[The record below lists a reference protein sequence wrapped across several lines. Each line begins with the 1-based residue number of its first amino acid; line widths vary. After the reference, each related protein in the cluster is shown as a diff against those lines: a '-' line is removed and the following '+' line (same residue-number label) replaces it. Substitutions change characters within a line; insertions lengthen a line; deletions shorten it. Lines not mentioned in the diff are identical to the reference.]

1 MTDPNFF
8 TSEQLVALMRR
19 FFRFSVGEGEQVAEG
34 CIILPQKGKKNRKI
48 FTDGDVELI
57 PVNIV
62 LSGKKLLGYHVD
74 RISRMCLMSKKK
86 NILRA
91 VRSSDGRFTVTAE
104 KKDGAGKQYVL
115 TSGPKR
121 KRERDR
127 SSYFIS

>member
-8 TSEQLVALMRR
+8 TGEQLTVLMKR
-19 FFRFSVGEGEQVAEG
+19 FFRYTVGEGEQVAEG

-62 LSGKKLLGYHVD
+62 LSEKKLLGYPVD

-91 VRSSDGRFTVTAE
+91 VRSSDGRFTVTGE
-104 KKDGAGKQYVL
+104 KKGERQYVIL
-115 TSGPKR
+115 SEKKPKR
-121 KRERDR
+121 EKEKPL
-127 SSYFIS
+127 YFS